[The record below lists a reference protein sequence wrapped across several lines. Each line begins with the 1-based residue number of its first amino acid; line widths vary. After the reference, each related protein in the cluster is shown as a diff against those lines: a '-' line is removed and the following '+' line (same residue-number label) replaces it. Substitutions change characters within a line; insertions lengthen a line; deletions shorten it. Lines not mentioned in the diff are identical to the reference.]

1 MPLQCSAASE
11 DYLENLTIQADSLE
25 INLKDKQANLKGNI
39 KVESDSLSATA
50 DGISIIFIQNSQ
62 TNEMQ
67 NLMNNTD
74 KIDKFRLY
82 VDKGYITASIKKN
95 AITYHLKC
103 KEIIGNMSDKKI
115 IISDAT
121 IYDGMNNIVGEKII
135 YDMNSKQ
142 LSVKSNQ
149 NNKVRISIKKNGS
162 KEIK

>member
-39 KVESDSLSATA
+39 KVESDSLSAAA

-82 VDKGYITASIKKN
+82 VDKGYIAASIKKN

-121 IYDGMNNIVGEKII
+121 IYDGINNIVGEKII